1 MPATTSSRT
10 SRRRY
15 APRVP
20 AGERREQVLDA
31 GLALIERDGYGAVT
45 MEAVAREIG
54 VTKPV
59 VYDVFDNRGEL
70 LRALLEREEQR
81 AFAVLATVIPALPPD
96 TDPDEVLAGA
106 LGAFLTTVR
115 DQPERWRLILL
126 PVEGTPDVVRRHV
139 EQGRRQILE
148 RLEELVAWGVE
159 RRGGPEWADT
169 ELLARAIL
177 GLGEETAR
185 LVLTEPDRFP
195 PDRIVAAVRGLLGDL
210 SRAKPRR

>member
-1 MPATTSSRT
+1 VPAASSSSS

-15 APRVP
+15 APRLP

-31 GLALIERDGYGAVT
+31 ALTLIGRDGYGAVT

-59 VYDVFDNRGEL
+59 VYDAFDNRGEL

-81 AFAVLATVIPALPPD
+81 AFAALAMVIPALPPD
-96 TDPDEVLAGA
+96 DDPDALMAGA
-106 LGAFLTTVR
+106 LEAFLTAVR
-115 DQPERWRLILL
+115 DQPEGWRLILL
-126 PVEGTPDVVRRHV
+126 PVDGTPAVVRRHV
-139 EQGRRQILE
+139 EQGRAQILE

-159 RRGGPEWADT
+159 RRGGPDWADP
-169 ELLARAIL
+169 ELIARAIL

-185 LVLTEPDRFP
+185 LALTEPERFP
-195 PDRIVAAVRGLLGDL
+195 PERVVAVVRGLLGDV
-210 SRAKPRR
+210 SRAKPTG

>member
-1 MPATTSSRT
+1 M

-20 AGERREQVLDA
+20 AQERREQVLDA
-31 GLALIERDGYGAVT
+31 ALALIGRDGYGAVT
-45 MEAVAREIG
+45 MEAVAREVG

-70 LRALLEREEQR
+70 LRGLLEREEQR
-81 AFAVLATVIPALPPD
+81 AFAALATVVPALPPD
-96 TDPDEVLAGA
+96 CDPDELLAEA
-106 LGAFLTTVR
+106 LGAFLAAVL
-115 DQPERWRLILL
+115 DQPERWRVILL
-126 PVEGTPDVVRRHV
+126 PVEGTPEEVRRHV

-148 RLEELVAWGVE
+148 RLEELVARGVE
-159 RRGGPEWADT
+159 LRGGPEWADG

-185 LVLTEPDRFP
+185 LVLTQPERFP
-195 PDRIVAAVRGLLGDL
+195 PERIVAAVRGLLGDL
-210 SRAKPRR
+210 SRATPTR

>member
-31 GLALIERDGYGAVT
+31 ALALIERDGYGAVT

-70 LRALLEREEQR
+70 PRALLEREEQR
-81 AFAVLATVIPALPPD
+81 AFAVLATVVPALPPD

-148 RLEELVAWGVE
+148 QP
-159 RRGGPEWADT
+159 RG
-169 ELLARAIL
+169 AR
-177 GLGEETAR
+177 GLGGGSDEAAR
-185 LVLTEPDRFP
+185 SGRTRSCSPAP
-195 PDRIVAAVRGLLGDL
+195 SSASA
-210 SRAKPRR
+210 RRRRDWF

>member
-45 MEAVAREIG
+45 MEAVARETG

-81 AFAVLATVIPALPPD
+81 AFAALAEVIPALPQGG
-96 TDPDEVLAGA
+96 DPDELLPSA
-106 LGAFLTTVR
+106 LGAFLDAVR
-115 DQPERWRLILL
+115 AQPDPWRLILL
-126 PVEGTPDVVRRHV
+126 PVEGTPEVVR
-139 EQGRRQILE
+139 
-148 RLEELVAWGVE
+148 
-159 RRGGPEWADT
+159 
-169 ELLARAIL
+169 
-177 GLGEETAR
+177 
-185 LVLTEPDRFP
+185 
-195 PDRIVAAVRGLLGDL
+195 
-210 SRAKPRR
+210 